1 MLRSALRAQ
10 LRPSSS
16 TYSRTFVSTVLL
28 TKAWENE
35 TVNDLRREARRRG
48 LPQQGN
54 KATLVTRLLQD
65 DEKKVLAASPLVS
78 PRVRHASTTEV
89 PGIPSTAPPPSWPKE
104 FMNVKLPNLAKPDPE
119 PQIQIPFVPD
129 LWDSSRVKA
138 ESTPRPAEPST
149 PKMIAVA
156 GSATHHGGGPT
167 HHLVNPEVELASET
181 PSQPGPSGFWRDLAE
196 DLNLPT
202 SLKLPNPVAQ
212 AGELF
217 DVAETTGT
225 SAGQGRSYSRTLDK
239 DEKQGL
245 WALLGL
251 LTGSWVAAGYFQ
263 VPSVFAEKAEE
274 AAEQAEEKAAGGQ

>member
-1 MLRSALRAQ
+1 
-10 LRPSSS
+10 
-16 TYSRTFVSTVLL
+16 
-28 TKAWENE
+28 
-35 TVNDLRREARRRG
+35 
-48 LPQQGN
+48 
-54 KATLVTRLLQD
+54 
-65 DEKKVLAASPLVS
+65 
-78 PRVRHASTTEV
+78 
-89 PGIPSTAPPPSWPKE
+89 
-104 FMNVKLPNLAKPDPE
+104 
-119 PQIQIPFVPD
+119 
-129 LWDSSRVKA
+129 
-138 ESTPRPAEPST
+138 
-149 PKMIAVA
+149 MIAVA

-167 HHLVNPEVELASET
+167 HHLVNPEVLAGSRRR
-181 PSQPGPSGFWRDLAE
+181 PKLA
-196 DLNLPT
+196 T

-274 AAEQAEEKAAGGQ
+274 AAEQAEERPLEDNR